1 MMKEIKGINRKIWYG
16 IGAFVII
23 CFIVIG
29 ISFKINT
36 DAQKEETQTEQ
47 EEEGY
52 LSGPALIET
61 LQGQDIHTQAN
72 VIAYML
78 SQDVYEKD
86 YIRATLNLDKN
97 LVILIDLP
105 FYENDNDTIEVASA
119 FAHVLFKELKMM
131 LELNPNSVETVNIG
145 FITTFIDGFGNDFEK
160 LVLGF
165 NADKD
170 RLLSTNLDNVTYK
183 DLDFLC
189 FDILLDPSFDLNY

>member
-36 DAQKEETQTEQ
+36 DAQKEET
-47 EEEGY
+47 
-52 LSGPALIET
+52 
-61 LQGQDIHTQAN
+61 LQDQRIHTQAN
-72 VIAYML
+72 AIAYML
-78 SQDVYEKD
+78 SQDIYGKD
-86 YIRATLNLDKN
+86 YIRATLNLNKN
-97 LVILIDLP
+97 LAILIDLP
-105 FYENDNDTIEVASA
+105 FYENDNDTIEVASE
-119 FAHVLFKELKMM
+119 FAHILFKELKMM

-145 FITTFIDGFGNDFEK
+145 FITTFIDEFGNDFEK
-160 LVLGF
+160 LVFGF

-170 RLLSTNLDNVTYK
+170 KLLLTNLDNVTYK